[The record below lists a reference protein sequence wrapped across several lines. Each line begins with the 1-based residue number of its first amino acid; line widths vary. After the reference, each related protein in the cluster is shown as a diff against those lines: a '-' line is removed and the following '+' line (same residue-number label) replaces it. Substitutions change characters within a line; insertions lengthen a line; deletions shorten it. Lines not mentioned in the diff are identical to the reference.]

1 MASVLGIADMFI
13 EDEELLDKFD
23 DFHKEMLIAISDQ
36 ITKVLDYN
44 NKLYHWSNLEL
55 GNFKLEIKQIH
66 LSTLTDDV
74 KNVFINKLKEK
85 NIDLIENIPEDI
97 QVLVDETLFSQVLNN
112 LIGNAIKF
120 TPENGVIKLYA
131 EQSGNNV
138 LLNIEDSGVG
148 IPDNKINNLFSGF
161 NSDSTQGTKGEK
173 GSGLGLGIVKKILD
187 AHDFKI
193 EIKSTLNIGTKF
205 IISIPSN

>member
-1 MASVLGIADMFI
+1 M
-13 EDEELLDKFD
+13 
-23 DFHKEMLIAISDQ
+23 
-36 ITKVLDYN
+36 
-44 NKLYHWSNLEL
+44 
-55 GNFKLEIKQIH
+55 
-66 LSTLTDDV
+66 
-74 KNVFINKLKEK
+74 
-85 NIDLIENIPEDI
+85 
-97 QVLVDETLFSQVLNN
+97 VDETLFSQVLNN

-148 IPDNKINNLFSGF
+148 IPDNKINSLFSGF